1 MPPTDYTSLEPSY
14 LSAAIYGLFTGVLL
28 CLTFGTV
35 FFALIQTS
43 MERGYRSGIQIATGV
58 VASDAFF
65 VFTAIFGTSFLPQIT
80 HFDKGIGVIGI
91 IFLVILGIKN
101 FLKVPQLSLPSPPDD
116 RAGRWRSR
124 FKYFMK
130 GVALNALNPINFMS
144 WAAIATYLRTKG
156 RYEVNE
162 MILFFGMSL
171 VGVLATQS
179 AMAIYANRLRHLLT
193 VKIMRYINIATGVVF
208 LGVATKLLW
217 EQFLKS

>member
-1 MPPTDYTSLEPSY
+1 MLT
-14 LSAAIYGLFTGVLL
+14 AALYGLIAGVLL

-43 MERGYRSGIQIATGV
+43 IEKGYRSGIQIALGV

-65 VFTAIFGTSFLPQIT
+65 VFTAIFGTSFLPPIA
-80 HFDKGIGVIGI
+80 HFDKWIGATGI

-101 FLKVPQLSLPSPPDD
+101 FFKQPSLSPPQPLDD
-116 RAGRWRSR
+116 RSRRRSH

-156 RYEVNE
+156 RYDLDE

-171 VGVLATQS
+171 VGVGLTQS
-179 AMAIYANRLRHLLT
+179 ALSVYAHRLRKFLT
-193 VKIMRYINIATGVVF
+193 VKVMRYINVVTGVVF

-217 EQFLKS
+217 EQFLK